1 MVVVVSYSFVYLF
14 CGKVAVKLV
23 FFVSLGIAIG
33 ERFEQ
38 ELAYLSLGISLCIE
52 R

>member
-14 CGKVAVKLV
+14 WKGGCKAGV
-23 FFVSLGIAIG
+23 FFSLGIAIG
-33 ERFEQ
+33 ERFVQ